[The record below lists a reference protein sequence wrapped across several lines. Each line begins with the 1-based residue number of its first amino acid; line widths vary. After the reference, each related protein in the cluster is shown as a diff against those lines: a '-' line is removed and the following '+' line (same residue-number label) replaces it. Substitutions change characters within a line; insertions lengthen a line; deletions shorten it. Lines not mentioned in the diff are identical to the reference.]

1 MPGDGNTV
9 LSNHA
14 ALHQTSYRAAVACMI
29 NGIKSEFGESDQDVA
44 DRLGTSS
51 TTINNASNKR
61 GDLGAVTLLRIGK
74 EYGLH
79 RLGPVM
85 GLIGGKATPVEAVCT
100 SDLHLPV
107 GAARGQ
113 LFLAKALGDL
123 RIDDSEIFEGG
134 EDIEAAYET
143 FGHLKW
149 RLDGVRARRAG

>member
-14 ALHQTSYRAAVACMI
+14 ALHQTSYRAAVASMI
-29 NGIKSEFGESDQDVA
+29 NAIKTDHGESDQDVA
-44 DRLGTSS
+44 DRLGTSA

-61 GDLGAVTLLRIGK
+61 GDLSAVTLLRVGK

-79 RLGPVM
+79 RLGSVM

-113 LFLAKALGDL
+113 LFLAKALGDQ
-123 RIDDSEIFEGG
+123 RIDDNEIFEGG
-134 EDIEAAYET
+134 ADIEAAYET
-143 FGHLKW
+143 FGTLKW
-149 RLDGVRARRAG
+149 RLDGVRARRAS